1 MLIANKK
8 PLIVLATQK
17 SLFFIYIINSFFV
30 GVKLIGYLIEGIEH
44 FTLIPIKVPDPLARI
59 NKKRWASLH

>member
-8 PLIVLATQK
+8 PLSVLATQK
-17 SLFFIYIINSFFV
+17 SLFYIINSFFV